1 MQSADLNQAA
11 IVTTQAMTQTVVS
24 LPVSSFPMRLSQTQ
38 LSLLTTCPR
47 KFQHIYLEQLA
58 APTDLAQQERQ
69 QQGSQFHLLLQQWQ
83 LGLPVEP
90 MLQADDRLRQWFHSF
105 TQAAPEILAL
115 LPEGS
120 EVWQQTEHDR
130 TLEFQGYLLS
140 VRYDLLLSNPWTAR
154 ILDWKTY
161 PRPRQPEQLWQS
173 WQTRLYLF
181 VLAET
186 SPYSPDQLSMIYWF
200 FQTPTLG
207 DQSAPPPQSYQ
218 LNYSCDRH
226 EQTRKDLIRLLD
238 QLTDWLAHYHQGEA
252 FPQINTGIDQCQ
264 MCNFVVRCD
273 RQAIEQSNPISESS
287 NRVNTFSSFELPN
300 LEDIQEIPLE
310 LI

>member
-1 MQSADLNQAA
+1 MQSADRNQGTIATSQDAA
-11 IVTTQAMTQTVVS
+11 STAVE
-24 LPVSSFPMRLSQTQ
+24 LPAASFPIRLSQTQ
-38 LSLLTTCPR
+38 LSLLSTCPR

-58 APTDLAQQERQ
+58 APTDPEQQERL

-90 MLQADDRLRQWFHSF
+90 MLQADDRLQQWFQAF
-105 TQAAPEILAL
+105 QQAAPEILTL
-115 LPEGS
+115 LPKET

-130 TLEFQGYLLS
+130 TLEVQGYLLS

-186 SPYSPDQLSMIYWF
+186 SHYSPDQLSMIYWF
-200 FQTPTLG
+200 FQTQTPG
-207 DQSAPPPQSYQ
+207 DPSIPPLPQSYQ
-218 LNYSCDRH
+218 LNYSRDRH
-226 EQTRKDLIRLLD
+226 EQTRKDLAHLLD
-238 QLTDWLAHYHQGEA
+238 QLTHWLAHYRQGEA

-264 MCNFVVRCD
+264 TCNFVVRCD
-273 RQAIEQSNPISESS
+273 RQSPVSDSPTSEAQTSS
-287 NRVNTFSSFELPN
+287 PVYFELPD
-300 LEDIQEIPLE
+300 LADIQEIPL
-310 LI
+310 